1 MERYLFLYLK
11 KTMDIFLLIIGFFFT
26 ILGIVGAFL
35 PVLPGP
41 ILGWIGLLLLHLTKA
56 IKTDWTF
63 LGITFLIS
71 IVIMVLDYIIPAMGT
86 KKYGGTKYGVYGSMI
101 GLFLGIVF
109 GGIAGIIL
117 GPFFGAL
124 IGEYLYDST
133 NTDRA
138 LRAAYGSFIGF
149 VFSIGLKFAV
159 SLTFFVLFV
168 RNVWQNWS
176 LFW

>member
-1 MERYLFLYLK
+1 
-11 KTMDIFLLIIGFFFT
+11 MDIFLLIIGFFFT
-26 ILGIVGAFL
+26 ILGIIGAFL

-41 ILGWIGLLLLHLTKA
+41 ILGWIGLLLLHLTKV

-71 IVIMVLDYIIPAMGT
+71 IVIMLLDYIIPAMGT

-101 GLFLGIVF
+101 GLFVGIIF
-109 GGIAGIIL
+109 GGVIGIIL

-124 IGEYLYDST
+124 LGEFLYDST

-138 LRAAYGSFIGF
+138 LRAAYGSFVGF
-149 VFSIGLKFAV
+149 VFSTGLKFAV

-168 RNVWQNWS
+168 REVWQNWS

>member
-1 MERYLFLYLK
+1 
-11 KTMDIFLLIIGFFFT
+11 MDIFLLIIGFFFT
-26 ILGIVGAFL
+26 ILGIIGAFL

-41 ILGWIGLLLLHLTKA
+41 ILGWIGLLLLHLTKV

-71 IVIMVLDYIIPAMGT
+71 IVIMLLDYIIPAMGT

-101 GLFLGIVF
+101 GLFVGIIF
-109 GGIAGIIL
+109 GGVIGIIL

-124 IGEYLYDST
+124 LGEYLYDST

-138 LRAAYGSFIGF
+138 LRAAYGSFVGF
-149 VFSIGLKFAV
+149 VFSTGLKFAV

-168 RNVWQNWS
+168 REVWQNWS

>member
-1 MERYLFLYLK
+1 
-11 KTMDIFLLIIGFFFT
+11 MDIFLLIIGFFFT
-26 ILGIVGAFL
+26 ISGIIGAFL

-41 ILGWIGLLLLHLTKA
+41 ILGWIGLLLLHLTKV

-63 LGITFLIS
+63 LGITLLVS

-101 GLFLGIVF
+101 GLFIGIIF
-109 GGIAGIIL
+109 GGVIGIIL

-149 VFSIGLKFAV
+149 VFSTGLKFAV

>member
-1 MERYLFLYLK
+1 
-11 KTMDIFLLIIGFFFT
+11 MDIFLIFIGFFFT
-26 ILGIVGAFL
+26 ILGIIGAFL

-41 ILGWIGLLLLHLTKA
+41 ILGWIGLLLLHLTKV

-63 LGITFLIS
+63 LGITLLLSILIF
-71 IVIMVLDYIIPAMGT
+71 VLDYIIPAIGT

-101 GLFLGIVF
+101 GLFVGIIF
-109 GGIAGIIL
+109 GGVIGIIL
-117 GPFFGAL
+117 GPFLGAL
-124 IGEYLYDST
+124 LGEYLYDST

-149 VFSIGLKFAV
+149 VFSTGLKFAV

-168 RNVWQNWS
+168 REVWQNWS

>member
-1 MERYLFLYLK
+1 L
-11 KTMDIFLLIIGFFFT
+11 DLLLIIIGFFFVL
-26 ILGIVGAFL
+26 LGIIGAFL

-41 ILGWIGLLLLHLTKA
+41 ILGWIGLLLLHLTNT

-71 IVIMVLDYIIPAMGT
+71 VLVFILDYIIPAMGT
-86 KKYGGTKYGVYGSMI
+86 KRYGGTKYGVYGSMI
-101 GLFLGIVF
+101 GLFVGILF
-109 GGIAGIIL
+109 GGVAGIIL

-149 VFSIGLKFAV
+149 IFLTGLKFAV

-168 RNVWQNWS
+168 KEVWENWNMF
-176 LFW
+176 L